1 MLVHRKG
8 FTEHINPLVSR
19 APLAN
24 LALGRKVLLQKRT
37 RRRRRRR
44 WRWWSDYENAQEA

>member
-1 MLVHRKG
+1 MVVAHRKG

-37 RRRRRRR
+37 TRRR
-44 WRWWSDYENAQEA
+44 WWWWSDYENAQEA

>member
-1 MLVHRKG
+1 MVLVHRKG

-44 WRWWSDYENAQEA
+44 WNDYENAQEA

>member
-1 MLVHRKG
+1 MVVHRKG

-44 WRWWSDYENAQEA
+44 WNDYENAQEA

>member
-1 MLVHRKG
+1 MVVVHRKG

-44 WRWWSDYENAQEA
+44 WNDYENAQEA

>member
-1 MLVHRKG
+1 MVVHRKG

-37 RRRRRRR
+37 RRRRRR
-44 WRWWSDYENAQEA
+44 WWSDYENAQEA